1 MYTHQNIKNMHIEY
15 LDTLVNL
22 GLAVLAG
29 GIIGL
34 ERTFHGRPAGF
45 RTHTLVCTASALL
58 MLVTV
63 YQTQIL
69 PAIPLEIMRI
79 DPTRMAQGIM
89 TGIGFL
95 GAGVIMK
102 EGLTIRGLTTAAS
115 IWITAS
121 IGILI
126 GLSFYIPA
134 AAATVIT
141 VGTLALFRWIETI
154 MPSLHYGLL
163 TVRFH
168 NNDHPKESDLKK
180 AVSKHRCDCA
190 NTSFSL
196 LEGKKFV
203 EYQMTIRTKDTA
215 NFQKLASALSKMK
228 HIYAFSLT
236 PTGD

>member
-1 MYTHQNIKNMHIEY
+1 MQIEY
-15 LDTLVNL
+15 LNTLINL

-29 GIIGL
+29 GVIGL
-34 ERTFHGRPAGF
+34 ERTFHGHPAGF
-45 RTHTLVCTASALL
+45 RTHTLVCTASTLL

-63 YQTQIL
+63 YQAQLL
-69 PAIPLEIMRI
+69 PAIPLETMRI

-126 GLSFYIPA
+126 GLSFYLPA

-141 VGTLALFRWIETI
+141 IGTLALFRWIETI
-154 MPSLHYGLL
+154 MPSLHYGIL
-163 TVRFH
+163 TVRFR
-168 NNDHPKESDLKK
+168 NNDYPKVSDLKK
-180 AVSKHRCDCA
+180 TVNKHGVDCA
-190 NTSFSL
+190 KTSFNL
-196 LEGKKFV
+196 LEGKKFI
-203 EYQMTIRTKDTA
+203 EYQITIRTKDTV
-215 NFQKLASALSKMK
+215 NFQKLANALSKMK